1 MLFPPRR
8 AVPGSVPLLCWLS
21 PACLWGSEPS
31 EERSKAPL
39 VWLPPPPVPLPVQGQ
54 PGIPQLSVVFAQ
66 V

>member
-39 VWLPPPPVPLPVQGQ
+39 VWLPPPPSPC
-54 PGIPQLSVVFAQ
+54 LSRASLAYPS
-66 V
+66 